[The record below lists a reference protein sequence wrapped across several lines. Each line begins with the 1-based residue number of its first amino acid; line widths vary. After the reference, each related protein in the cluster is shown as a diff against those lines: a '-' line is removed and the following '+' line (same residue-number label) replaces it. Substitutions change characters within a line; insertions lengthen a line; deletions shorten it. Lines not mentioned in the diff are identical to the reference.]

1 MGTTTDRDAQLPLT
15 AAQSGIWY
23 AQQFA
28 PDNPFYAI
36 TNCFE
41 IDGPVDV
48 PLLRDAVRRT
58 LFESEAPHILGAE
71 HDNGPLQRV
80 ERPRDVQDIP
90 IELLD
95 LSAAADPEGAAER
108 WMHADL
114 EKPLDPCRG
123 PLFTHAILSVSPHRH
138 LWYQRWH
145 HLVFDGLSTS
155 LVAQRAAAVYT
166 ALAKGESVPAS
177 PFGRLRDLVDEDRGY
192 RDSERRAVDREF
204 WRERMAGLLDVV
216 SLSERT
222 APVAGELLREAF
234 DVPAVERAA
243 LRELARELRTT
254 WPRVII
260 AVTAAYVHRLTGADD
275 IVLGLPVPSRG
286 PAARNTPG
294 MASNIVPLRL
304 AVRPQMSCADLVRQV
319 GEEAGKALRHQRY
332 RYEDLRRDLGRLGDA
347 GRVFGPQ
354 VNVLPFNYNLS
365 FGAHCGA
372 LRNLTLGP
380 VDDLIFTVHDLPQT
394 LRVHIDANPA
404 VYGTDE
410 IRRHREHFATFL
422 QQAIAAPSQP
432 VGVTDMLDA
441 DERKR
446 LVAEWSQ
453 GGNPA
458 DEVPSS
464 TLAELFEA
472 QVRRSPHA
480 PAVTSGATS
489 LTYEE
494 VNAQANQLARLLVER
509 GAGPERL
516 VAVALPRS
524 AELIVALLAVVK
536 SGAAYVPVDPDYPA
550 DRIAYILGDAT
561 PELLL
566 TTGGTADRLPAS
578 DVPVLL
584 LDDPAVRTAAASLPA
599 ADLRAEE
606 RTPALTPDHP
616 AYVIYTS
623 GSTGRPKG
631 VVVPHRNVAAL
642 FTGTARLF
650 TFRADDVWTMFHS
663 SAFDFSVWELWGP
676 LLHGGRLV
684 VVSYADSRSP
694 QDFLALLVA
703 ERVTVLSQTPSA
715 FYQLMQ
721 ADQDAPAL
729 GDRLALRYVVFGGEA
744 LDLGRLADWYAR
756 HGDDAPVLVNMY
768 GITETTVHVSHVA
781 LDEVTAARQPG
792 SLIGTGLPGLR
803 VYVLDSGLQPAP
815 VGVTGEMYVAG
826 EQVARG
832 YLNRPELSAER
843 FVANP
848 YGPPGSRLYRSGDLA
863 RWTADGRLE
872 YLGRADEQVKV
883 RGFRIEPG
891 EIEAELR
898 ALPGVRDG
906 RVVVRKDAVGDA
918 ALTGYVVP
926 ESVAACEPARL
937 RAALAE
943 RLPSHMVPAAVVAL
957 EELPLTANGKL
968 DRRALPEPTRIRA
981 HSATPPRDPVE
992 RQVTEAFSELLGAP
1006 GIGIEDSFF
1015 DLGGDS
1021 FKAVRI
1027 ARRLDQGLSVVD
1039 VFQHPT
1045 PQALAERMRT
1055 LAESDGERPILNRL
1069 TPDGERDIALT
1080 LVCIPYGGGAA
1091 TAYQP
1096 LADQLPAHIEL
1107 LAAGLPGHDP
1117 SIPDEPLLT
1126 WEEAAERI
1134 VAELTT
1140 SVTGPFAL
1148 YGHCAGS
1155 TLTLLVARELE
1166 RQGRTPELVFV
1177 GAALPHPDPES
1188 LPDTAGTRSDA
1199 SLHAYL
1205 SSLGGFEGAL
1215 DDTDLRTVLNVV
1227 RHDMVQGARFQAAAR
1242 TGWGRQLEA
1251 VVHVVIGSAD
1261 EATEGFESGHLAWKH
1276 FASEVELSVIPGAGH
1291 YFVKHQARELAR
1303 IVTDR
1308 LAAHDCPAPGT
1319 DRS

>member
-1 MGTTTDRDAQLPLT
+1 MGTATDRDAELPLT

-28 PDNPFYAI
+28 PDNPVYAI
-36 TNCFE
+36 ADCVE
-41 IDGPVDV
+41 IAGPLDV
-48 PLLRDAVRRT
+48 PLLRDAVRHT
-58 LFESEAPHILGAE
+58 LLEAEAPHARGTE
-71 HDNGPLQRV
+71 RDDGPSQRV
-80 ERPRDVQDIP
+80 ELPPGARDIP
-90 IELLD
+90 VELLD
-95 LSAAADPEGAAER
+95 LSAAADPDGAAEEWLR
-108 WMHADL
+108 ADL
-114 EKPLDPCRG
+114 ARPLDPRRG
-123 PLFTHAILSVSPHRH
+123 PLFTHAVLTVAPDRH

-155 LVAQRAAAVYT
+155 LVARRVAAVYT
-166 ALAKGESVPAS
+166 ALAAGEPVPAS
-177 PFGRLRDLVDEDRGY
+177 PFGRLRDLVDEDRAY
-192 RDSERRAVDREF
+192 RDSHDLAVDREF

-216 SLSERT
+216 SLSERS
-222 APVAGELLREAF
+222 APLARALVRETF
-234 DVPAVERAA
+234 EVPADERAA
-243 LRELARELRTT
+243 LRELAAGLGTD
-254 WPRVII
+254 WPRAVI

-275 IVLGLPVPSRG
+275 IVLGLPVPARG
-286 PAARNTPG
+286 PAVRSTPG
-294 MASNIVPLRL
+294 MASNIIPLRL
-304 AVRPQMSCADLVRQV
+304 AVRPQTSLADLVRQV
-319 GEEAGKALRHQRY
+319 AREAGEALRHQRY

-354 VNVLPFNYNLS
+354 INVLRFDYDLS
-365 FGAHCGA
+365 FGGHRGT
-372 LRNLTLGP
+372 LRNLALGP
-380 VDDLIFTVHDLPQT
+380 VDDLMFAVYDLPDA
-394 LRVHIDANPA
+394 LRIHLDANPA
-404 VYGTDE
+404 VYDADE
-410 IRRHREHFATFL
+410 VRRHRDHFAAFL
-422 QQAIAAPSQP
+422 RRAVADPAQP
-432 VGVTDMLDA
+432 VGRA
-441 DERKR
+441 DLLAPAEREQ
-446 LVAEWSQ
+446 LVAEWSP
-453 GGNPA
+453 GGQPA
-458 DEVPSS
+458 DEVPPA
-464 TLAELFEA
+464 TLAELFEE
-472 QVRRSPHA
+472 QVRRSPGS
-480 PAVTSGATS
+480 PAVTCDGLS
-489 LTYEE
+489 LSYGE
-494 VNAQANQLARLLVER
+494 VNARANRLARLLVEG
-509 GAGPERL
+509 GAGPERF

-536 SGAAYVPVDPDYPA
+536 AGAAYVPVDPDYPA

-566 TTGGTADRLPAS
+566 TNGATAGRLPAS
-578 DVPVLL
+578 DLPVLL
-584 LDDPAVRTAAASLPA
+584 LDDPGVRAATGSLST
-599 ADLRAEE
+599 ADLQADE
-606 RTPALTPDHP
+606 RSRALTPDHP

-642 FTGTARLF
+642 FTGTAGLF
-650 TFRADDVWTMFHS
+650 AFRADDVWTMFHS
-663 SAFDFSVWELWGP
+663 YAFDFSVWELWGP

-694 QDFLALLVA
+694 QNFLALLVA

-721 ADQDAPAL
+721 ADQDAPDL
-729 GDRLALRYVVFGGEA
+729 GDQLALRYVVFGGEA

-756 HGDDAPVLVNMY
+756 HGDTPVLVNMY

-781 LDEVTAARQPG
+781 LDPVTAAKQPG
-792 SLIGTGLPGLR
+792 SLIGAGLPGLR

-815 VGVTGEMYVAG
+815 VGTTGELYVAG

-843 FVANP
+843 FVADP

-891 EIEAELR
+891 EIEAALR

-918 ALTGYVVP
+918 ALTGYAVP
-926 ESVAACEPARL
+926 EDGTACEPAQL

-943 RLPSHMVPAAVVAL
+943 RLPSHMVPAAVVTLA
-957 EELPLTANGKL
+957 ELPLTANGKL
-968 DRRALPEPTRIRA
+968 DRRALPEPTRPRA
-981 HSATPPRDPVE
+981 HTATPPRDALE
-992 RQVTEAFSELLGAP
+992 QQVVEAFGELLGAT
-1006 GIGIEDSFF
+1006 GIGIEDTFF

-1027 ARRLDQGLSVVD
+1027 ARRLGQGLSVVD

-1045 PQALAERMRT
+1045 PEALAARLRT
-1055 LAESDGERPILNRL
+1055 LAETGGERPVLNRL
-1069 TPDGERDIALT
+1069 TPHRGQGAALT

-1096 LADQLPAHIEL
+1096 LAEQLPPHIEL

-1117 SIPDEPLLT
+1117 SVPDEPLLS
-1126 WEEAAERI
+1126 WAEAADRI
-1134 VAELTT
+1134 VAEITA
-1140 SVTGPFAL
+1140 SVTGPLAL

-1155 TLTLLVARELE
+1155 TLTMLVARELE
-1166 RQGRTPELVFV
+1166 RRGRTPELVFV
-1177 GAALPHPDPES
+1177 GAALPDPDPES
-1188 LPDTAGTRSDA
+1188 LLDAALTRTDA
-1199 SLHAYL
+1199 ELHGYL

-1215 DDTDLRTVLNVV
+1215 DDEDLRTVLGVV

-1242 TGWGRQLEA
+1242 TGWERQLEST
-1251 VVHVVIGSAD
+1251 VHVVIGDAD
-1261 EATEGFESGHLAWKH
+1261 EATEGFESGHLDWKY
-1276 FASEVELSVIPGAGH
+1276 FASGVELSVLPGAGH

-1303 IVTDR
+1303 IVSDR
-1308 LAAHDCPAPGT
+1308 LAWRADQN
-1319 DRS
+1319 